1 MRSVRE
7 RVPPEVRRKTG
18 WLLPVAASTALTVHL
33 PGDGELIE
41 RSEQIWLGG
50 LGLTGIAIGLL
61 WQWYSPRELSARLAL
76 AAGAFVLITIMTLF
90 SGSGEM
96 RQDDRQLYLGL
107 GVISGL
113 VIANWWKWLHTPGD
127 DD

>member
-7 RVPPEVRRKTG
+7 RVAPEVRRKTG
-18 WLLPVAASTALTVHL
+18 WLLPVAASIVVGNHL
-33 PGDGELIE
+33 PGDGELVE
-41 RSEQIWLGG
+41 RSQQLWLGG
-50 LGLTGIAIGLL
+50 LGLAGVAIGLL
-61 WQWYSPRELSARLAL
+61 WQWYSPRELSARLFL
-76 AAGAFVLITIMTLF
+76 AAGAFVLITILALF
-90 SGSGEM
+90 PIGGEM

-113 VIANWWKWLHTPGD
+113 VLANWWKWLHTPGD